1 MDIKAKIEEIVEK
14 IKNDDELQQLFKK
27 DSVAAL
33 EKLTGIDL
41 PDDQI
46 DAVIAGVKAKLGADS
61 IGDALKGLGGLFGR
75 K

>member
-1 MDIKAKIEEIVEK
+1 MDMKAKIEEIVKK
-14 IKNDDELQQLFKK
+14 IKKDDELQQLFKK
-27 DSVAAL
+27 DPVAAL